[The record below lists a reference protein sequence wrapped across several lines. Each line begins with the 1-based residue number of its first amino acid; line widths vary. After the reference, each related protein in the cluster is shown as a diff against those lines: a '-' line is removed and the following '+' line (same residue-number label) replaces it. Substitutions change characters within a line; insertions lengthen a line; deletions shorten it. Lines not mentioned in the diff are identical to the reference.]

1 MVKNKQY
8 ILDFYKKLKGE
19 YIKEEIKI
27 SDNTLIRLYITY
39 KNIKSKNNI
48 KLDNIIKYL
57 LPANKENALKELM
70 EGITIEGVR
79 YIPLITSPA
88 MMKKEDK
95 NGKCEYLFIAEED
108 KEFIDLYQKLIS
120 LNKIDVLKNKDK
132 LVINKDI
139 IARTGLA
146 LSGSYKIN
154 YNPRIVILP
163 SDSYTYINNYVTINK
178 DGRLENLDNQTGEH
192 VFADGCGF
200 MSEKMAEIIARDLNV
215 DYKVDFAIIRA
226 YNGLATKGLVI
237 RADWN
242 KFFDE
247 NYVRTEKIFEKRD
260 DGYYTRDC
268 FGNMVN
274 ISNADLILN
283 TNMCKWAK
291 LWNKEFEYKSIV
303 QKDDGINANVNFDIN
318 EEINK
323 ELNKPFYRKY
333 KDILSSLYVTKIN
346 KKEIETHTKI
356 SYQVLGN
363 LALLPSEVKEI
374 CADSVNYLNR
384 VKNGE
389 EDSVRLYFKDLARD
403 GEDEISASTKI
414 HNLIQAKPSVIKTK
428 MARKVISSSILKSA
442 HLIAGGKPYIKGGYK
457 YSFIDPICYLK
468 WIMTRDIESS
478 RSLKEREYHVNNN
491 IGKRVL
497 TRNPLAVFSEVHRI
511 ELKENKEI
519 KRYFGDLTEELIFF
533 NQSDDTAFISSGEDF
548 DGDCNGVWENDILY
562 NSVIEPKN
570 GRHFFNPNDGASK
583 EVKYSLENMY
593 KCVLEASGNLIGSI
607 ANTTTKISNKASILG
622 YIDKDKNKI
631 YDYLELRNEWL
642 NLKENISL
650 LNKLNKQKDILKN
663 WQESLEIGQVES
675 EEEAEEQISIWKNKI
690 DATKLEIKTKFN
702 AYLEE
707 QIKAGKLIDIET
719 MQDKEIRY
727 ILINQFYKLREDM
740 YYALY
745 QSQRAID
752 APKTCVFPTKEDLER
767 LEIYS
772 KTKYPTFIYH
782 AKFTKNYDSLDRI
795 NKKDTNFYRTALN
808 INAKELNKNLIVE
821 INKLKDKKH
830 NDNADILYDLIN
842 VDIKES
848 LECSEDLLEIYN
860 EYKDCR
866 KYIYNRQLLE
876 VEKKK
881 EYNNLDLKII
891 EKVEDLEFIYSSKEI
906 IKSAISNKLST
917 TFIIKFL
924 WNSIDYIIRNK
935 ELDITAY
942 KEDENGEIDWL
953 FKNYTK
959 VEAKLKDNQLQT
971 KLKNDLIKKT
981 TFKFN
986 IGGLEFKDI
995 VTGQVLNV
1003 VKGTYFNRRLNKDIE
1018 QALIYAGDKKIGY
1031 VYPDN
1036 MVLKDGRS
1044 ILDFKEIVVKEVIL
1058 QNNKN
1063 YLTIILEL

>member
-8 ILDFYKKLKGE
+8 ILDFYKKSRGE

-27 SDNTLIRLYITY
+27 SDNILIKLYITY
-39 KNIKSKNNI
+39 KNIKAKNNI
-48 KLDNIIKYL
+48 KLNNIIKYL
-57 LPANKENALKELM
+57 LPANKEDALKELM

-88 MMKKEDK
+88 MMKKEEK
-95 NGKCEYLFIAEED
+95 NGKCEYLFINKED

-146 LSGSYKIN
+146 LSGSYQIN
-154 YNPRIVILP
+154 YNPKVVILP
-163 SDSYTYINNYVTINK
+163 SDSYEYINNYVTINK
-178 DGRLENLDNQTGEH
+178 DGKLENLDNKVGEH
-192 VFADGCGF
+192 EFADGCGF
-200 MSEKMAEIIARDLNV
+200 MSEKMAEIIARNLNV

-247 NYVRTEKIFEKRD
+247 NYVRTKGIFEKRD
-260 DGYYTRDC
+260 DEYYTRDF

-274 ISNADLILN
+274 VSNADLILN

-291 LWNKEFEYKSIV
+291 LWKDEEFDESK
-303 QKDDGINANVNFDIN
+303 NANVNFDIN
-318 EEINK
+318 EVINK

-363 LALLPSEVKEI
+363 LALLPDEVKEI
-374 CADSVNYLNR
+374 CADSVNYLNK

-389 EDSVRLYFKDLARD
+389 KDYVRLYFKDLARE

-414 HNLIQAKPSVIKTK
+414 HNLIQAKPKIIKTK

-468 WIMTRDIESS
+468 WMMTRDIEGS

-562 NSVIEPKN
+562 NAVIEPKD
-570 GRHFFNPNDGASK
+570 GRHFFNADDGASK

-622 YIDKDKNKI
+622 YIDKKENKI
-631 YDYLELRNEWL
+631 YDYLELRDEWL
-642 NLKENISL
+642 NLKENIGL

-663 WQESLEIGQVES
+663 WQESLEIGQVEG

-702 AYLEE
+702 TYLEE
-707 QIKAGKLIDIET
+707 QIKENKLIDIEK

-782 AKFTKNYDSLDRI
+782 AKFTKNYEALDRI

-821 INKLKDKKH
+821 INKSKDKKH

-842 VDIKES
+842 VDIEEC
-848 LECSEDLLEIYN
+848 LECSSDLLEIYN
-860 EYKDCR
+860 EYKDCG
-866 KYIYNRQLLE
+866 KDIYNRQLPE
-876 VEKKK
+876 VEKNK

-891 EKVEDLEFIYSSKEI
+891 EKIEDLESIYSSKEI

-935 ELDITAY
+935 ELDIIAY
-942 KEDENGEIDWL
+942 KIDENGEIDWL

-971 KLKNDLIKKT
+971 KLKSDLIKKT

-986 IGGLEFKDI
+986 VGGVEFKDI
-995 VTGQVLNV
+995 AEGQVLNV
-1003 VKGTYFNRRLNKDIE
+1003 VKDTYFNRRQNKDIE
-1018 QALIYAGDKKIGY
+1018 QALIYAGDKKVGY
-1031 VYPDN
+1031 VYQDN
-1036 MVLKDGRS
+1036 MDLKDGRN
-1044 ILDFKEIVVKEVIL
+1044 ILDFNEIVVKEVIL

-1063 YLTIILEL
+1063 YLTIVLEL

>member
-8 ILDFYKKLKGE
+8 ILDFYKKSKGE

-39 KNIKSKNNI
+39 KNIKAKSNI

-57 LPANKENALKELM
+57 LPANKKAALKELM
-70 EGITIEGVR
+70 EGITVEGVR

-95 NGKCEYLFIAEED
+95 NGKCEYLFINEED

-154 YNPRIVILP
+154 YNPQVVILP

-178 DGRLENLDNQTGEH
+178 DGKLENLDNKVGKH

-200 MSEKMAEIIARDLNV
+200 MSERMAEIIARDLNV

-247 NYVRTEKIFEKRD
+247 NYIRTEKIFEKRY
-260 DGYYTRDC
+260 DGYYTKDL
-268 FGNMVN
+268 FGKMVN
-274 ISNADLILN
+274 VSNADIILN
-283 TNMCKWAK
+283 DNMCKWAK
-291 LWNKEFEYKSIV
+291 LWKNEKFE
-303 QKDDGINANVNFDIN
+303 DIN
-318 EEINK
+318 EAINK
-323 ELNKPFYRKY
+323 ELNKTCYRKY

-457 YSFIDPICYLK
+457 YSFIDPVCYLK

-491 IGKRVL
+491 AGKRIL

-519 KRYFGDLTEELIFF
+519 KKYFGDLTEELIFF
-533 NQSDDTAFISSGEDF
+533 NQADDTAFISSGEDF

-562 NSVIEPKN
+562 NAVIEPKD

-593 KCVLEASGNLIGSI
+593 KCVLKASGNLIGSI

-622 YIDKDKNKI
+622 YIKKKENKI
-631 YDYLELRNEWL
+631 YDYLELREEWL
-642 NLKENISL
+642 NLKENIGL

-702 AYLEE
+702 TCLEE
-707 QIKAGKLIDIET
+707 QIKENKLIDIET
-719 MQDKEIRY
+719 MKDEEVRY

-782 AKFTKNYDSLDRI
+782 AKFTKNYEALDRI
-795 NKKDTNFYRTALN
+795 DKKDTNFYRTALN

-830 NDNADILYDLIN
+830 NDNALILYNLIN
-842 VDIKES
+842 VDIKEC
-848 LECSEDLLEIYN
+848 LECSDDLLEIYN
-860 EYKDCR
+860 EYKEYR
-866 KYIYNRQLLE
+866 KDIYNRQLQE

-906 IKSAISNKLST
+906 IKSAINNKLST

-942 KEDENGEIDWL
+942 KVDVNGEIDWL

-995 VTGQVLNV
+995 IEGEILNV
-1003 VKGTYFNRRLNKDIE
+1003 VKSTYFNRRQNKDIE
-1018 QALIYAGDKKIGY
+1018 HALIYAGNKKVGY
-1031 VYPDN
+1031 VYQDN
-1036 MVLKDGRS
+1036 MFLKDGRS
-1044 ILDFKEIVVKEVIL
+1044 ILDFNEIVVKEVIL

-1063 YLTIILEL
+1063 YLTIISEL

>member
-8 ILDFYKKLKGE
+8 ILDFYKKSRGE
-19 YIKEEIKI
+19 YIKEEVKI

-39 KNIKSKNNI
+39 KNIKAKNNI
-48 KLDNIIKYL
+48 KLNNIIKYL
-57 LPANKENALKELM
+57 LPENKKAALKELM
-70 EGITIEGVR
+70 EGITVEGVR

-108 KEFIDLYQKLIS
+108 KEFIDLYKKLIS
-120 LNKIDVLKNKDK
+120 LNKIDSLKNKDK

-163 SDSYTYINNYVTINK
+163 SDSYTYINNYITINK
-178 DGRLENLDNQTGEH
+178 DGKLEDLDNKVGKHE
-192 VFADGCGF
+192 FADGCGF
-200 MSEKMAEIIARDLNV
+200 MSEKMAEIIADNLNV

-247 NYVRTEKIFEKRD
+247 NYVRTEKIFEKRY

-274 ISNADLILN
+274 VSNADLILN
-283 TNMCKWAK
+283 KNMCKWAK
-291 LWNKEFEYKSIV
+291 LWEDEEFK
-303 QKDDGINANVNFDIN
+303 DIN
-318 EEINK
+318 EAINK
-323 ELNKPFYRKY
+323 ELNKPCYKKY

-389 EDSVRLYFKDLARD
+389 EDSVRLYFNDLARD

-414 HNLIQAKPSVIKTK
+414 HNLIQAKPKIIKTK
-428 MARKVISSSILKSA
+428 MARKVISNSILKSA

-491 IGKRVL
+491 AGKRVL

-511 ELKENKEI
+511 KLKENKEI
-519 KRYFGDLTEELIFF
+519 KKYFGDLTEELIFF
-533 NQSDDTAFISSGEDF
+533 NQVDDTAFISSGEDF

-562 NSVIEPKN
+562 NAVIEPKD
-570 GRHFFNPNDGASK
+570 GRHFFNQSDGASK

-593 KCVLEASGNLIGSI
+593 KCVLKASGNLIGSI

-622 YIDKDKNKI
+622 YIDKKENKI
-631 YDYLELRNEWL
+631 YDYLELRDEWL
-642 NLKENISL
+642 NLKENIGL

-663 WQESLEIGQVES
+663 WQESLEIGQVEG

-702 AYLEE
+702 TYLEE
-707 QIKAGKLIDIET
+707 QIKENKLIDIEK

-782 AKFTKNYDSLDRI
+782 AKFTKNYKALDRI

-821 INKLKDKKH
+821 INKSKDKKH

-842 VDIKES
+842 VDIEEC
-848 LECSEDLLEIYN
+848 LECSSDLLEIYN
-860 EYKDCR
+860 EYKDCG
-866 KYIYNRQLLE
+866 KDIYNRQLPE

-986 IGGLEFKDI
+986 VGGLEFKDI
-995 VTGQVLNV
+995 ATGQVLNV
-1003 VKGTYFNRRLNKDIE
+1003 VKGTYFNRRQNKDIE
-1018 QALIYAGDKKIGY
+1018 QALIYAGDKKVGY
-1031 VYPDN
+1031 VYQDN
-1036 MVLKDGRS
+1036 MELKDGRN
-1044 ILDFKEIVVKEVIL
+1044 ILDFKEIVVKEVII

-1063 YLTIILEL
+1063 YLTIVSDI

>member
-8 ILDFYKKLKGE
+8 ILNFYKKSKGE

-27 SDNTLIRLYITY
+27 NDNTLIRLYITY
-39 KNIKSKNNI
+39 KNIKAKNNT

-57 LPANKENALKELM
+57 LPESKKAALNELM

-88 MMKKEDK
+88 MMKKEDR
-95 NGKCEYLFIAEED
+95 NGKCEYLFVNEED

-120 LNKIDVLKNKDK
+120 LNKIDSLKNKDK

-178 DGRLENLDNQTGEH
+178 GGRLENLDNQIGKHE
-192 VFADGCGF
+192 FADGCGF
-200 MSEKMAEIIARDLNV
+200 MSKKMAEIIARDLNV

-363 LALLPSEVKEI
+363 LALLPEEVKEI
-374 CADSVNYLNR
+374 CTDSVNYLNR

-414 HNLIQAKPSVIKTK
+414 HNLIQAKPKIIKTR

-491 IGKRVL
+491 TGKRVL

-562 NSVIEPKN
+562 KAVIEPKD
-570 GRHFFNPNDGASK
+570 GRHFFNADDGASK

-593 KCVLEASGNLIGSI
+593 KCVLKASGNLIGSI

-622 YIDKDKNKI
+622 YIDKKENKI
-631 YDYLELRNEWL
+631 YDYLELREEWI
-642 NLKENISL
+642 NLKENIGL

-675 EEEAEEQISIWKNKI
+675 EEEAEEQISIWKGKI
-690 DATKLEIKTKFN
+690 DATKLKIKTRFDP
-702 AYLEE
+702 YLEE
-707 QIKAGKLIDIET
+707 QIKAGILIDIET
-719 MQDKEIRY
+719 MQAEEIRY

-782 AKFTKNYDSLDRI
+782 AKFTKNYEALDRI

-808 INAKELNKNLIVE
+808 INAKELNKKLIVE

-830 NDNADILYDLIN
+830 NDNAPILYNLIN
-842 VDIKES
+842 VDIEEC
-848 LECSEDLLEIYN
+848 LECSSDLLEIYN

-866 KYIYNRQLLE
+866 KDIYNRQLPE

-891 EKVEDLEFIYSSKEI
+891 EKIEDLEFIYSSKEI
-906 IKSAISNKLST
+906 IKSAINNKLST

-971 KLKNDLIKKT
+971 NLKKNLIKKT

-986 IGGLEFKDI
+986 IGGVEFKDI
-995 VTGQVLNV
+995 AKGQVLNV
-1003 VKGTYFNRRLNKDIE
+1003 VKDTYFNRRQNKDIE
-1018 QALIYAGDKKIGY
+1018 QALIYAEDKKVGY
-1031 VYPDN
+1031 VYQDN
-1036 MVLKDGRS
+1036 MFLKDGRN
-1044 ILDFKEIVVKEVIL
+1044 ILDFNEIIVKEVIL

-1063 YLTIILEL
+1063 YLTIVSDL